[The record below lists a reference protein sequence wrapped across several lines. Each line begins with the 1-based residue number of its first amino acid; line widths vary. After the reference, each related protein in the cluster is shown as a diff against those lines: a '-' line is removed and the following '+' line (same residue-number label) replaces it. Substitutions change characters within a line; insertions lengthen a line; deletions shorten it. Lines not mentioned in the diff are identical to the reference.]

1 MPLDSVTVVHEPGL
15 KTVPESISSWG
26 AWSSRV
32 RRILYTKM
40 LLAMKKPDPSYLC
53 ARFSV
58 GEVPVVSLNLQSV
71 GAALGTY
78 FPLPRPGVEGEAA
91 EGG

>member
-1 MPLDSVTVVHEPGL
+1 
-15 KTVPESISSWG
+15 
-26 AWSSRV
+26 
-32 RRILYTKM
+32 M
-40 LLAMKKPDPSYLC
+40 LLAMKKPDPSYLH

-58 GEVPVVSLNLQSV
+58 EEVSVVSLNFQSM